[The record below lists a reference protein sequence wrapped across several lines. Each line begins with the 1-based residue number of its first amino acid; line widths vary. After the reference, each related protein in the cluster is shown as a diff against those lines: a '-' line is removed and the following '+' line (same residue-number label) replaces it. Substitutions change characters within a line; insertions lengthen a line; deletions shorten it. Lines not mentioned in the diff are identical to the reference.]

1 MRKPPI
7 CAPTRSDTN
16 LPVQSQKQARSLK
29 FWVKVEE
36 ILYYLC
42 SEKKD
47 ADQQTAKLICVFVFA
62 YAEFVFPCGDS
73 NRNQ

>member
-1 MRKPPI
+1 M

-29 FWVKVEE
+29 FRVKVEE

-42 SEKKD
+42 SEKK
-47 ADQQTAKLICVFVFA
+47 ALISFAVTAKLICVFVFA